1 MGLKE
6 SIVVRS
12 EYTIKNSSKKG
23 GSRGGTP
30 GNFVLQYMS
39 REDATEITT
48 PVTVDGEPFS
58 DRYRVRREITEKA
71 VSEYDMDRAFY
82 KAQKR
87 GGVAFNEHE
96 LSLSYK
102 ELVMSSKKI
111 QDAFHDGKTV
121 MKTIISFDEE
131 YLRKYGIIPDD
142 FKFRYRGD
150 FKGNIDQM
158 KLRYAISCGMERASE
173 DYDDLHY
180 VGTIQVDTEHIHCHL
195 AMVDLGIGNITD
207 DGTQRG
213 KISAATKNKIR
224 HGIDTALIDASEVHF
239 MASNVRL
246 DHANRRLNY
255 DQFTYRNMKLYG
267 APQQIMTV
275 LPDDRELW
283 YAGSGK
289 KEMEQADRLCHA
301 YVEHM
306 LLQGGSGFEDSI
318 WTILQYADMRQKEEN
333 LDDEQK
339 EDIIKNGR
347 EAVIKGGM
355 NYVYE
360 ILRECPIADATPAQN
375 LAAQETLYPS
385 FKNDLQDLVYRLR
398 TYRERYNHHKIE
410 ADRFGRYIRDYEM
423 ERMNGSVSEDSYML
437 YNYFNVEKEYQSMLV
452 GKYAHFVK
460 ADVPVDR
467 MALEYA
473 GLSRQARRIHF
484 MTLLYE
490 NDAVRE
496 MGADDAEEYGRKNY
510 DVYGCRYIVEAPEMF
525 AERIRKNKNKY
536 IADYTEF
543 QSRLDSMQLVLTLND
558 DGSPHIRYHS
568 KYKFEDVRGLDLHE
582 LKSDFN
588 KPLEMSDSV
597 RNAYICMAE
606 KRIRAYDTACDYLD
620 GTGQS
625 QMKDKFDSE
634 DIELMRRTYKDMNA
648 GRLIEPVQ
656 HPSNKMK
663 QRSTIMLDR
672 NTHLQMCEAVCQN
685 LPQNV
690 MKWQDEEI
698 EKNNDSGYE
707 YQGGIGV

>member
-82 KAQKR
+82 KTQKR

-239 MASNVRL
+239 MASSVRL

-289 KEMEQADRLCHA
+289 KEMEQADGLCRA

-452 GKYAHFVK
+452 GKYAYFVR

-473 GLSRQARRIHF
+473 GLSQQARRIHF

-606 KRIRAYDTACDYLD
+606 KRIRAYDAACDYLD

-656 HPSNKMK
+656 HPPNKIK

-672 NTHLQMCEAVCQN
+672 NTHLRMCEAVCQN